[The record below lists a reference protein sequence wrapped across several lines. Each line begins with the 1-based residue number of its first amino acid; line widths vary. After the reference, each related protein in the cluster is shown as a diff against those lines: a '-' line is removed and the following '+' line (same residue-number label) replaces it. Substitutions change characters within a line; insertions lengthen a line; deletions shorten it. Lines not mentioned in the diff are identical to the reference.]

1 MNLPSIEMLIR
12 TSTTYAPCMIV
23 EGKDK
28 YYARIKVLKSVVE
41 ALEKR
46 MEKEKAE

>member
-1 MNLPSIEMLIR
+1 MLEQIDLTKKMGR
-12 TSTTYAPCMIV
+12 K
-23 EGKDK
+23 ELNDQ